1 MTHMEEEV
9 LSNISETESRYFADI
24 FLCCDVEK
32 TGNVP
37 ILKATEL
44 FRSAN
49 LSNDIIRQILHLA
62 QVPQTTL
69 YITRKQFYSCL
80 KLIAAQQAS
89 IPLRS
94 DLIHTPTTLPLPRFS
109 WCDSPSTIITA
120 NNGSED
126 GGLAKSAGVE
136 LHKQWVEVHAN
147 SPNLIQLTNNSINP
161 AELANA
167 DLQSTDSEVEHN
179 DVKVTRER
187 DKMQNKDGSPEA
199 WSTASDS
206 PTPTNSV
213 AERPWAKENLW
224 HGLLCEEQRQLLATE
239 EESSDRHSSDD
250 DVDLESVFK
259 ITTEQREYY
268 TKQFYTIQPE
278 GGLLSGPVARMFFE
292 KSRIPVEELRHIWQ
306 LCDVTRDGAL
316 SLEEFTAAMH
326 LVVLR
331 RNNIPLPHNL
341 PPCLMLSS
349 GGGSTTASTTAATE
363 KEGTTQIFGQSNTSK
378 NPPEADLLHLNDDDN
393 EDDGDGDGDKEN
405 ESASLVTLAS
415 GSSPI
420 ANILNAV
427 GAAHSKSNSPVKVA
441 QVTPPL
447 PTKASTKHVEKDW
460 ACVSNQSQSTNRDWN
475 VTNNREWTKF
485 NESPTSNVS
494 SPGLKPVNF
503 DMQRTAQA
511 VVSDPQILHPVALRV
526 TPVTVSEI
534 ADEND
539 SMRRSLLYEN
549 HERESSPKHVEKLR
563 ESVQTDLRSIQRPQ
577 PKKKLPAK
585 AAGALPPP
593 PQRESSISS
602 EQNDQSS
609 ANGVVM
615 SMKKEPPPLPPPRPH
630 RHARSSSLDLNKL
643 KLGAPLPPEIPPR
656 ISPHMTSQNS
666 CDAQVEGT
674 NTSFADFTQFPQT
687 CFDDNGSGVKSNA
700 TTTVAAAAAA
710 NIALSPRQTIS
721 TLQSSQRISA
731 FEVYRKPNSRNS
743 QSPPSASSQPIQ
755 PAVNVQDLEK
765 RLIQL
770 TESVKQLGFQP
781 EQFRES
787 SVNEVMVYLRGQ
799 NTALKRICAD
809 LSSELWET
817 ERSRE
822 ELRTRLR
829 KDKSSTSSSVSNS
842 NIISNS
848 THQTN
853 V

>member
-1 MTHMEEEV
+1 
-9 LSNISETESRYFADI
+9 
-24 FLCCDVEK
+24 
-32 TGNVP
+32 
-37 ILKATEL
+37 
-44 FRSAN
+44 
-49 LSNDIIRQILHLA
+49 ILHLA

-126 GGLAKSAGVE
+126 GGMAKSAGVE

-349 GGGSTTASTTAATE
+349 GGGSTTASTTAATD

-609 ANGVVM
+609 ANGV
-615 SMKKEPPPLPPPRPH
+615 
-630 RHARSSSLDLNKL
+630 
-643 KLGAPLPPEIPPR
+643 
-656 ISPHMTSQNS
+656 
-666 CDAQVEGT
+666 
-674 NTSFADFTQFPQT
+674 
-687 CFDDNGSGVKSNA
+687 DNGSGVKSNA